1 MESKQDR
8 PSQGAQGGI
17 RMLELKNITKIYEMG
32 CNQVRSL
39 DSVSL
44 KVEEG
49 DFLALMGPSGSGK
62 STLLYTVGGLLTP
75 TNGDVTVNGKSI
87 YLLSQRERAKFRR
100 ENIGFIFQTFE
111 LLPYLTA
118 LENVMLPLHLAG
130 ATSVDQKE
138 AAEQALTKVGLEK
151 RACHK
156 PTELSGGEQQRVA
169 VARGIVNNPSIL
181 LADEPTGNL
190 DQKTNNEIM
199 QLLCDL
205 HDKDGLTTVIVTH
218 DAAKAKLANRVV
230 QMLDGHIVTN
240 NKTI

>member
-1 MESKQDR
+1 
-8 PSQGAQGGI
+8 
-17 RMLELKNITKIYEMG
+17 MLELKEVTKIYEMG
-32 CNQVRSL
+32 DSQVHSL
-39 DSVSL
+39 NGVSL

-49 DFLALMGPSGSGK
+49 DFLAVMGPSGSGK

-75 TNGDVTVNGKSI
+75 TKGDVNVNGKSI
-87 YLLSQRERAKFRR
+87 YLLNPRERAKFRR

-130 ATSVDQKE
+130 VAS
-138 AAEQALTKVGLEK
+138 AEQEEMATEALAKVGLKK

-169 VARGIVNNPSIL
+169 IARGLVNNPSIL

-190 DQKTNNEIM
+190 DQKTGNEIM
-199 QLLCDL
+199 KLLCEL
-205 HDKDGLTTVIVTH
+205 HEKDALTLILVTH
-218 DAAKAKLANRVV
+218 DSAKAKLASRVV
-230 QMLDGHIVTN
+230 EMLDGHVLTN
-240 NKTI
+240 RNSNEWR

>member
-1 MESKQDR
+1 
-8 PSQGAQGGI
+8 
-17 RMLELKNITKIYEMG
+17 MLELKEVTKIYEMG
-32 CNQVRSL
+32 DSQVHSL
-39 DSVSL
+39 NGVSL

-49 DFLALMGPSGSGK
+49 DFLAVMGPSGSGK

-75 TNGDVTVNGKSI
+75 TKGDVNVNGKSI
-87 YLLSQRERAKFRR
+87 YLLNPRERAKFRR

-130 ATSVDQKE
+130 VASPEQEEMATE
-138 AAEQALTKVGLEK
+138 ALTKVGLKK

-169 VARGIVNNPSIL
+169 IARGLVNNPSIL

-190 DQKTNNEIM
+190 DQKTGNEIM
-199 QLLCDL
+199 NLLCKL
-205 HDKDGLTTVIVTH
+205 HEKDALTLIFVTH
-218 DAAKAKLANRVV
+218 DSAKAKLASRMVE
-230 QMLDGHIVTN
+230 MLDGHVLTN
-240 NKTI
+240 RNSNEWR

>member
-130 ATSVDQKE
+130 ASSVDQKE
-138 AAEQALTKVGLEK
+138 AALEALAKVGLEK

-181 LADEPTGNL
+181 LAGETTGKL
-190 DQKTNNEIM
+190 DQKKGNEIM
-199 QLLCDL
+199 RLLCDL
-205 HDKDGLTTVIVTH
+205 HEKDALTLIFVTH
-218 DAAKAKLANRVV
+218 DSAKAKLAG
-230 QMLDGHIVTN
+230 QMIEMLDGHLVTN
-240 NKTI
+240 RN

>member
-1 MESKQDR
+1 
-8 PSQGAQGGI
+8 
-17 RMLELKNITKIYEMG
+17 MLELKEVTKIYEMG
-32 CNQVRSL
+32 DSQVYSL
-39 DSVSL
+39 NGVSL

-49 DFLALMGPSGSGK
+49 DFLAVMGPSGSGK

-75 TNGDVTVNGKSI
+75 TKGDVNVNGKSI
-87 YLLSQRERAKFRR
+87 YLLNLRERAKFRR

-130 ATSVDQKE
+130 VGS
-138 AAEQALTKVGLEK
+138 AEQEEMATEELAKVGLEK

-169 VARGIVNNPSIL
+169 IARGLVKNPSIL

-190 DQKTNNEIM
+190 DQKTGNEIM
-199 QLLCDL
+199 KLLCEL
-205 HDKDGLTTVIVTH
+205 HEKDALTLILVTH
-218 DAAKAKLANRVV
+218 DSAKAELASRVV
-230 QMLDGHIVTN
+230 EMLDGHVLTN
-240 NKTI
+240 RNSNEWR